1 MRIMLFHGE
10 QSIADL
16 ADNIYACLSPKT
28 HAVAEA
34 ALLEANPQ
42 LKEIGGL
49 KPGAI
54 LKVPRISGV
63 SFKADQSHADP
74 VGQVGEALL
83 QSLKAYHLQFEKA
96 IGEAHEMLDKEVTLL
111 EDEKLKELASSDRA
125 LKELVVAAMQ
135 GLETREKRLNNCESA
150 MLIFERLAD
159 ELLKLSR

>member
-34 ALLEANPQ
+34 AMLKANPE
-42 LKEIGGL
+42 LKEIGSL
-49 KPGAI
+49 KPGVI
-54 LKVPRISGV
+54 LEVPRISGI

-83 QSLKAYHLQFEKA
+83 QSLEAYHLQFKEA
-96 IGEAHEMLDKEVTLL
+96 IGEALGVLDKEVTLL
-111 EDEKLKELASSDRA
+111 KDEELEKLVSQDEVLE
-125 LKELVVAAMQ
+125 ELVVAAMQ
-135 GLETREKRLNNCESA
+135 GLEAREKRLKNCESA

-159 ELLKLSR
+159 ELRK